1 VSRVSACFSILVG
14 AFALPLLAQAP
25 AIVVHG
31 PNSELRLPSA
41 MAVALAAVDSTFQPY
56 REVDYLPLI
65 RDRYRP
71 RRDETLYAVIGDFNG
86 DGVPDLVVD
95 GQGRDSS
102 YLVALVSRRGGYQ
115 AHVLRRAERQ
125 DPQAIRYD
133 EEHGL
138 WVYLSRQGPGRIE
151 SAFEARPLD
160 LRTDAFQINYFEK
173 GAVLYYWR
181 GGDFEEY
188 VTGD

>member
-1 VSRVSACFSILVG
+1 VSACFSILVG
-14 AFALPLLAQAP
+14 AIALPLLAQAP

-41 MAVALAAVDSTFQPY
+41 MAVALVAVDSTFQPY

-65 RDRYRP
+65 REGYRP
-71 RRDETLYAVIGDFNG
+71 KPDETLYAVIGDFYG
-86 DGVPDLVVD
+86 EGVPDLVVD

-115 AHVLRRAERQ
+115 AHVLHRAERR

-138 WVYLSRQGPGRIE
+138 WVYLSRQAPGRIE
-151 SAFEARPLD
+151 SSFEVRPLD
-160 LRTDAFQINYFEK
+160 LRTDAVQVNYFEK
-173 GAVLYYWR
+173 SSVVYYWDE
-181 GGDFEEY
+181 GDFKEY
-188 VTGD
+188 WTGD